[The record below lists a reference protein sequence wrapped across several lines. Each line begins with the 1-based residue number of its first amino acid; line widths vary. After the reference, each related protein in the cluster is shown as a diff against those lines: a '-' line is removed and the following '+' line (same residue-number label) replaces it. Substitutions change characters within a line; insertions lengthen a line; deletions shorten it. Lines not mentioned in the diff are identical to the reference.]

1 MKFYVYILINLDKK
15 PYYTYVGYT
24 NDLKRRLNYHNT
36 SKGAKFTRG
45 RSWKLIYK
53 NSYDNKSSAIKNEY
67 KLKKNR
73 KKRLIIKNRFLK
85 KINLNK

>member
-24 NDLKRRLNYHNT
+24 NDLKKRLNYHNT

-45 RSWKLIYK
+45 RSWRLIYK
-53 NSYDNKSSAIKNEY
+53 KSYDNKSSAIKNEY
-67 KLKKNR
+67 KLKKN
-73 KKRLIIKNRFLK
+73 KKIRLIIKNRYLK
-85 KINLNK
+85 KIKFI